1 MSDPLKIP
9 IRASTQEHLEIA
21 DIKDDIVLLKD
32 GSCCLIL
39 KTTAINFGLLSEREQ
54 DATIY
59 AYAALLNSLTF
70 PIQIIIRSKKK
81 DITSY
86 LSLLDEEILKQRNPL
101 LKNQMQKYR
110 HFIEEIVK
118 KNEVLDKEFFAVL
131 PFSALELGATKA
143 ISSSLKKRKSL
154 PFSKNYILERA
165 KMNLFPKRDQ
175 MIRQFNR
182 LGLKT
187 RQLNSSE
194 LVQLFYSIYNPEAV
208 RVQGL
213 ALNQDYATP
222 LVSTKKEKA

>member
-194 LVQLFYSIYNPEAV
+194 LIQLFYSIYNPEAV